1 MYAILIEINKIFLN
15 NYLLKKDLTD
25 FNKYRSK
32 DLHSIL
38 WEYVENEPKNH
49 NTKRIIAFYN

>member
-15 NYLLKKDLTD
+15 NYLLKKDLPD

-32 DLHSIL
+32 DMHSIL
-38 WEYVENEPKNH
+38 
-49 NTKRIIAFYN
+49 